1 MFGQQLGQIDQTEHI
16 TKHNSQQL
24 GLPISAD
31 SIETRAR
38 EIERGQAAQMFL
50 YRDATVQVLAARD
63 VLEKLWPANEKASGE
78 LAGVER
84 FYQQLE
90 QPGICHEQLEEQTAQ
105 AVGLNKPDELIE
117 SCVRVRGFRKPVEQ
131 ERTQLAKDLA
141 CAWRDMEADGGL
153 RQIGQC
159 LGGAS
164 LIAENCQINRLCFR
178 GFFRN
183 DAPKN

>member
-31 SIETRAR
+31 SIEAR
-38 EIERGQAAQMFL
+38 TGEIQRGQAAQMFL

-63 VLEKLWPANEKASGE
+63 VLEKLRPANEKVSRE
-78 LAGVER
+78 LAGVES

-105 AVGLNKPDELIE
+105 PEIGRA
-117 SCVRVRGFRKPVEQ
+117 SCR
-131 ERTQLAKDLA
+131 ER
-141 CAWRDMEADGGL
+141 M
-153 RQIGQC
+153 
-159 LGGAS
+159 
-164 LIAENCQINRLCFR
+164 
-178 GFFRN
+178 
-183 DAPKN
+183 

>member
-50 YRDATVQVLAARD
+50 YRDATVQVLATRD
-63 VLEKLWPANEKASGE
+63 VLEKLRPANEKVSRE
-78 LAGVER
+78 LAGVES

-105 AVGLNKPDELIE
+105 PVGLNKPDELIE
-117 SCVRVRGFRKPVEQ
+117 RCVRVRGFREPLEQ
-131 ERTQLAKDLA
+131 ERT
-141 CAWRDMEADGGL
+141 
-153 RQIGQC
+153 
-159 LGGAS
+159 
-164 LIAENCQINRLCFR
+164 
-178 GFFRN
+178 
-183 DAPKN
+183 